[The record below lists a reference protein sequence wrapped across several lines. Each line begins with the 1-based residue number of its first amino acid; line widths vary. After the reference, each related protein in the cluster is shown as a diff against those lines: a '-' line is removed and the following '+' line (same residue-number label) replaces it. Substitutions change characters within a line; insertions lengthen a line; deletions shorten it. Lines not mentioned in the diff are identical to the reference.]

1 MCFTSFLQNFEASL
15 IIVFTVWSMKEYML
29 ILLLLNMFYEEWK
42 EILLLWEQGKIL
54 NGYSKLPS
62 RPHSLWESQHLIAL
76 WG

>member
-1 MCFTSFLQNFEASL
+1 
-15 IIVFTVWSMKEYML
+15 MKEYML